1 MCARL
6 MFYAENHE
14 YTVDNQPLPSVS
26 ELTRFISREL
36 YSDINQGVLD
46 RAADRGTR
54 VHKVTEALD
63 KYGEAEADDDI
74 LPYLQAYVEFRK
86 KHPAEWT
93 HIEKAMYHPE
103 LMYAGC
109 LDRIGTVDGE
119 PAIVDIK
126 TTSQIHTVAV
136 TAQLTLYKRM
146 AEANGIPVSKLYVLQ
161 LKKDGKFTLRFVEP
175 DEELADAC
183 LILHRRL
190 EKKKRNYKQNLSKT
204 EE

>member
-1 MCARL
+1 MAKIL
-6 MFYAENHE
+6 TFQEENHVYE
-14 YTVDNQPLPSVS
+14 IDGEELPSVT
-26 ELTRFISREL
+26 EVCRFISREL
-36 YSDINQGVLD
+36 YQEISQVVLD
-46 RAADRGTR
+46 RAANRGIT
-54 VHKVTEALD
+54 VHKLTETLD
-63 KYGEAEADDDI
+63 KYNSCECEDDL
-74 LPYLQAYVEFRK
+74 LPYIEAYVQFRK

-161 LKKDGKFTLRFVEP
+161 LKKDGKFTLRLVEP

-183 LILHRRL
+183 LTLHRRL